1 MTENN
6 IVAVAEIVTAT
17 TYEPAQLIFNKQDL
31 ISSLEMMLS
40 GYENIVVT
48 DYKTSKNDL
57 ASIRKLKNTIETK
70 RKEIK
75 NKYNQPLN
83 QFESDIKECLL
94 IVDKCENNI
103 ASQLSAIDE
112 QARSEKKIIVDE
124 IINKLLIN
132 EYNFL
137 INKEV
142 IIKESWLN
150 KTTTISNI
158 EAEVRGI
165 LMLKAK
171 DQELELIKK
180 AQAEAELKRIK
191 EEAKAE
197 AEKHMLA
204 IDIIN
209 QSTGANLSNT
219 DTLGLDLKEITSKA
233 KAEAK
238 KNMNTVIIKNIDPE
252 NLEFLLATLENFN
265 NMCKNKF
272 EVVCN
277 AN

>member
-17 TYEPAQLIFNKQDL
+17 TYEPAQLVFNKQSL
-31 ISSLEMMLS
+31 IDSLEMMLS
-40 GYENIVVT
+40 NYENIVVT
-48 DYKTSKNDL
+48 DYKASKNDL

-75 NKYNQPLN
+75 NKYNGPLN
-83 QFESDIKECLL
+83 QFESDIKECLA
-94 IVDKCENNI
+94 IVDRCEDNI

-112 QARSEKKIIVDE
+112 QARAEKKIIVDE

-137 INKEV
+137 INRE
-142 IIKESWLN
+142 IIVKESWLN
-150 KTTTISNI
+150 KTTSTSNI

-191 EEAKAE
+191 DEAKAE

-209 QSTGANLSNT
+209 QSTGANLSNS
-219 DTLGLDLKEITSKA
+219 DTLGMDLKEITAKA

-238 KNMNTVIIKNIDPE
+238 KNLNTVTIKNIDPE
-252 NLEFLLATLENFN
+252 NLEFLLATLENLN